1 MTNNNDSY
9 QFTKSFEKTLET
21 LRNILCILPLVMR
34 TINGALYLSGVGSTT
49 VRINSIF
56 SLKIPKYFES
66 ILHLDRR
73 LFFMRL
79 A

>member
-1 MTNNNDSY
+1 MTNNNDPY

-66 ILHLDRR
+66 ILPLDRR
-73 LFFMRL
+73 LLFMRL